1 MVRRNKPKALSPT
14 EMAAFLTAAEALHQ
28 SIVRPLISTQCDQY
42 RSMRDLHEALLKTV
56 REVTGQDAAF
66 IQWNTTGPAH

>member
-56 REVTGQDAAF
+56 KEITGKDAEFVRWFGA
-66 IQWNTTGPAH
+66 GSP